1 MEMTKEYI
9 NNELTKAQDLLWSG
23 SINQIDAAHNL
34 ITDLILDLQ
43 EKKNSV
49 GA

>member
-1 MEMTKEYI
+1 MEMTKGYI
-9 NNELTKAQDLLWSG
+9 NEELVKAQDLLWSG

-34 ITDLILDLQ
+34 ITNLILNLQ
-43 EKKNSV
+43 ENKNSV